1 MELIVYAF
9 GYMCTVQQQ
18 RFQAGAE
25 AEFLLNDEDVE
36 FVVQQVWN
44 SRCAIT
50 HRRFGGHIMLTL
62 TRWHADEP
70 ASAYN
75 LVLIMQNEAAKLAEN
90 HGNPDG
96 VFPPEVIAKI
106 NKRLQWAKRVYCEE
120 IMPLDFGP
128 VELYLQRNQPSSP
141 ASAASAAASS
151 VASHATGGSASWWMM
166 PALVAV
172 AASAAATAV
181 TIYTTSHRR

>member
-75 LVLIMQNEAAKLAEN
+75 LVLIMQNEAAKLAEKEAKKAEKAAKKAVRPAKP
-90 HGNPDG
+90 GKAKKPRLK
-96 VFPPEVIAKI
+96 VVEVA
-106 NKRLQWAKRVYCEE
+106 
-120 IMPLDFGP
+120 
-128 VELYLQRNQPSSP
+128 
-141 ASAASAAASS
+141 
-151 VASHATGGSASWWMM
+151 
-166 PALVAV
+166 
-172 AASAAATAV
+172 
-181 TIYTTSHRR
+181 

>member
-1 MELIVYAF
+1 M
-9 GYMCTVQQQ
+9 
-18 RFQAGAE
+18 
-25 AEFLLNDEDVE
+25 NDEDVE

-141 ASAASAAASS
+141 AAASAAASS
-151 VASHATGGSASWWMM
+151 LTSHATGGSASWWMM

-172 AASAAATAV
+172 VASAAATAV